1 MTIRLGCAVWAHKP
15 WIGTFYPA
23 STPQAALLR
32 RYSERADTVEGNATF
47 YAVPSADTVAK
58 WAAET
63 PASFRFC
70 CKIPKT
76 ISHAAALHGTI
87 ADRDA
92 FLTRM
97 KPLGERQGPYFLQ
110 LPPRYSTQHLND
122 LTTWLASWPT
132 TLQLSVEVR
141 HPSWYTPRG
150 RETLQNLLTRHSI
163 GHCMMDVR
171 PLDEPGLAGA
181 DSDLDEAR
189 DHKPDVPLDPWV
201 SGSVALVRYISHTE
215 APANARYIAEWA
227 QRIVNWEA
235 QGVDTY
241 FFMHCPNEDRSPAHL
256 QLLRDALSPLLPA
269 GQQMWDNSP
278 PEQQA
283 SLF

>member
-1 MTIRLGCAVWAHKP
+1 
-15 WIGTFYPA
+15 
-23 STPQAALLR
+23 
-32 RYSERADTVEGNATF
+32 
-47 YAVPSADTVAK
+47 
-58 WAAET
+58 
-63 PASFRFC
+63 
-70 CKIPKT
+70 
-76 ISHAAALHGTI
+76 
-87 ADRDA
+87 
-92 FLTRM
+92 
-97 KPLGERQGPYFLQ
+97 
-110 LPPRYSTQHLND
+110 
-122 LTTWLASWPT
+122 
-132 TLQLSVEVR
+132 
-141 HPSWYTPRG
+141 
-150 RETLQNLLTRHSI
+150 
-163 GHCMMDVR
+163 MMDVR

-215 APANARYIAEWA
+215 APAKARYIADWA

-235 QGVDTY
+235 QGVGAY